1 MEIIAAITILV
12 AIGLFVAYQ
21 KTLSAPNKSDRIN
34 MDDFQEQIETALNL
48 PRESKDDWQNEPA
61 TETMLQELADRG
73 IWLEQQ
79 LSKGQAM
86 NILGLFTPP
95 DGRQVDILKH
105 FNIPYSFKMNQ
116 TMAYYLIRELFKD
129 PAKVKEW
136 NNRPPTT
143 TVRQGLLFMEGRLIS
158 GMSHVE
164 AQKRLDRLGMGMP
177 ERYREWK
184 QIDRLFLETNNP
196 EVRAKYQVRK
206 ITWKR
211 FFDSYEAVKG
221 TGINPRAMRGEHI
234 IEHSLRQDD
243 SIVAHAKIRDAMQP
257 ASAPSLS

>member
-1 MEIIAAITILV
+1 MELIVVTTAALL
-12 AIGLFVAYQ
+12 IGLFYVY
-21 KTLSAPNKSDRIN
+21 KHILSNPVKSNKIN
-34 MDDFQEQIETALNL
+34 IENFQEQIETALTL
-48 PRESKDDWQNEPA
+48 PRDSDDDWQNEPA
-61 TETMLQELADRG
+61 TEAMLQEMADRG

-79 LSKGQAM
+79 LTKGQAM

-129 PAKVKEW
+129 PAKVAEW

-143 TVRQGLLFMEGRLIS
+143 TVRQGLLFMEGKLIS
-158 GMSHVE
+158 GMTHVE
-164 AQKRLDRLGMGMP
+164 AQRRLDKLGMTYP
-177 ERYREWK
+177 EQYREWK

-196 EVRAKYQVRK
+196 EVRAKFQVRK

-211 FFDSYEAVKG
+211 FYESYDAVKA
-221 TGINPRAMRGEHI
+221 TGISPRVMSGEHI
-234 IEHSLRQDD
+234 IEYTLRQDD
-243 SIVAHAKIRDAMQP
+243 SIVAHAKIREAMQP
-257 ASAPSLS
+257 ASS

>member
-1 MEIIAAITILV
+1 M
-12 AIGLFVAYQ
+12 
-21 KTLSAPNKSDRIN
+21 
-34 MDDFQEQIETALNL
+34 
-48 PRESKDDWQNEPA
+48 
-61 TETMLQELADRG
+61 ADRG
-73 IWLEQQ
+73 IWLDRQ
-79 LSKGQAM
+79 LTKGQAM

-129 PAKVKEW
+129 PAKVTEW

-143 TVRQGLLFMEGRLIS
+143 TVRQGLLFMEGKLIS
-158 GMSHVE
+158 GITHVE
-164 AQKRLDRLGMGMP
+164 AQAKLDKFGMENP
-177 ERYREWK
+177 NKYREWK

-211 FFDSYEAVKG
+211 FFDSYEAVTA
-221 TGINPRAMRGEHI
+221 TGVDPRSIRGEHI
-234 IEHSLRQDD
+234 IEESLRQDD
-243 SIVAHAKIRDAMQP
+243 RILTHSKVRNAIQP
-257 ASAPSLS
+257 ASG

>member
-1 MEIIAAITILV
+1 MEIIIITTLLV
-12 AIGLFVAYQ
+12 VMGLFLFHRH
-21 KTLSAPNKSDRIN
+21 TKSTPASGGKIN

-61 TETMLQELADRG
+61 TESMLQEMAEQG
-73 IWLEQQ
+73 IWLDRK
-79 LSKGQAM
+79 LTKGQAM

-129 PAKVKEW
+129 PAKVAEW

-143 TVRQGLLFMEGRLIS
+143 TVRQGLLFMDGKLIS
-158 GMSHVE
+158 GMTHVE
-164 AQKRLDRLGMGMP
+164 AQSRLDKLGMEHP
-177 ERYREWK
+177 EKYREWK

-211 FFDSYEAVKG
+211 FFESYDAVIS
-221 TGINPRAMRGEHI
+221 TGVNPRSMRGEHI
-234 IEHSLRQDD
+234 IEHSMRQDD
-243 SIVAHAKIRDAMQP
+243 SILAHAKVREAMQS
-257 ASAPSLS
+257 AST

>member
-1 MEIIAAITILV
+1 MEIVATLTTLLV
-12 AIGLFVAYQ
+12 IGLFFLY
-21 KTLSAPNKSDRIN
+21 KNTLTAPSKSSKVN
-34 MDDFQEQIETALNL
+34 VEDFQEQIETALNL
-48 PRESKDDWQNEPA
+48 PRDSKDDWQNEPA
-61 TETMLQELADRG
+61 PESMLQELADRG

-79 LSKGQAM
+79 LTKGQAM
-86 NILGLFTPP
+86 NILGLFSPP

-143 TVRQGLLFMEGRLIS
+143 TVRQGLLFMEGRLSS

-164 AQKRLDRLGMGMP
+164 AQKRLDQLGMENP
-177 ERYREWK
+177 PRYREWK

-196 EVRAKYQVRK
+196 EIRAKYQVRK

-211 FFDSYEAVKG
+211 FYDSYDAVKS
-221 TGINPRAMRGEHI
+221 TGINASAMRGEHI
-234 IEHSLRQDD
+234 IEHSLRQDE
-243 SIVAHAKIRDAMQP
+243 SIVAHAEIRDAMQP
-257 ASAPSLS
+257 ASS